1 MAAQRARPA
10 KIALAAAATAVGLAT
25 LAATAALALLVLA
38 TSAALALLAASAAPS
53 AAATLRVTDSARM
66 SLVSADGN
74 TLFERG
80 RATGTLPGTVE
91 VSLTLTGHAATSRF
105 TIRTR
110 GGTISGRG
118 SGTLKPGKGGWDSF
132 GGSVSVV
139 RGTGRFRGASG
150 RGGLY
155 GAIYRITDAMSVQV
169 AGTLR
174 Y

>member
-1 MAAQRARPA
+1 MAAHRVDLV
-10 KIALAAAATAVGLAT
+10 KIAP
-25 LAATAALALLVLA
+25 AATAAAAARLAPLA
-38 TSAALALLAASAAPS
+38 VTLALALLAAGAAPS
-53 AAATLRVTDSARM
+53 AAATLRVTDSAHL

-91 VSLTLTGHAATSRF
+91 VSLTLRGRTASSRF

-110 GGTISGRG
+110 GGTISGHG

-150 RGGLY
+150 KGGLY